1 MLFRLLVSDSSLDRH
16 ATVALNSEFLIGNS
30 YGEANDSQ
38 EIAFDL
44 GVFVGDLNFEEDVS
58 SDDISLEGLQKN

>member
-1 MLFRLLVSDSSLDRH
+1 MCVYQ
-16 ATVALNSEFLIGNS
+16 GNS

-58 SDDISLEGLQKN
+58 RYTYFLKLI

>member
-1 MLFRLLVSDSSLDRH
+1 MTKMADT
-16 ATVALNSEFLIGNS
+16 ATNQVGNS

-38 EIAFDL
+38 EIPFDL

-58 SDDISLEGLQKN
+58 R